1 MKARILVAE
10 DEEGIRQG
18 IARALERDGHE
29 VEVVTDGMA
38 ALRKLEAEYFDLLIT
53 DVRMPKLDGMELLR
67 KAKAIDPDLIVILI
81 TAYGSIQDA
90 VEAMRSG
97 AYDYITKP
105 IRLGE
110 LRAVVEKALEVH
122 RLAVENR
129 RLRELIKEEDR
140 FESMI
145 GTNPKMREVF
155 DLINKV
161 APTNATVLIQ
171 GETGTGKELVAR
183 AIHNRSKRRDKPFIS
198 INCGA
203 LPESLLEAELF
214 GFEKGAFTGAYQR
227 RIGKIELA
235 DGGTL
240 FLDEIGEMSLKTQV
254 ELLRVLDQREL
265 FRVGGN
271 RPIKVDVRFIAATNR
286 DLKKAVQEGRFRED
300 LYHRLNV
307 FPITL
312 PPLRERVED
321 IPILAMAFLE
331 EFCKE
336 YGRPPMKISREAM
349 RILCSYRWPGN
360 VRELKNIMERIALTC
375 PDEVVRPEHLPQE
388 IRMGETE
395 EEVRIPVGTPVREAE
410 RMLILKTLAYVGGH
424 RKKAAEM
431 LGISVRALHYKLR
444 QYEREGKV

>member
-1 MKARILVAE
+1 
-10 DEEGIRQG
+10 
-18 IARALERDGHE
+18 
-29 VEVVTDGMA
+29 
-38 ALRKLEAEYFDLLIT
+38 
-53 DVRMPKLDGMELLR
+53 
-67 KAKAIDPDLIVILI
+67 
-81 TAYGSIQDA
+81 
-90 VEAMRSG
+90 
-97 AYDYITKP
+97 
-105 IRLGE
+105 
-110 LRAVVEKALEVH
+110 
-122 RLAVENR
+122 
-129 RLRELIKEEDR
+129 
-140 FESMI
+140 
-145 GTNPKMREVF
+145 
-155 DLINKV
+155 
-161 APTNATVLIQ
+161 
-171 GETGTGKELVAR
+171 
-183 AIHNRSKRRDKPFIS
+183 
-198 INCGA
+198 
-203 LPESLLEAELF
+203 
-214 GFEKGAFTGAYQR
+214 
-227 RIGKIELA
+227 
-235 DGGTL
+235 
-240 FLDEIGEMSLKTQV
+240 MSLKTQV